1 MPAASRSFRLCCLS
15 ALLCIFSLFPAL
27 HAQSSEADIK
37 AQLMGKPLYLR
48 GFWSDDKLR
57 FDEAGHLVGKSDAT
71 TFTLS
76 GFEFRKVQ
84 IKQDK
89 LILEGRR
96 VGLELRDNKQTRVPI
111 NTGSP
116 KADVIHIE
124 IPVNPTGD
132 YGPAL
137 DAIFVN
143 RLLDLVP
150 SLPFY
155 WQPYAVKN
163 FTPGNSAAGQSPP
176 PTGTKPDSGG
186 QSLTS
191 HKTNP
196 QLSGTGTL
204 HPKLLHSGEPNFT
217 EAARSLKYGGD
228 VLVHFWV
235 KPDGTVTD
243 LSIVRPLGM
252 GLDERALVAVQH
264 YVFAPATQNGKPV
277 PFELNVEVNFQ
288 VF

>member
-1 MPAASRSFRLCCLS
+1 MPEVSFSSCLRCFFALFCTLGPLHAA
-15 ALLCIFSLFPAL
+15 
-27 HAQSSEADIK
+27 HAQSTEADIRARLK
-37 AQLMGKPLYLR
+37 DEPLYLR
-48 GFWSDDKLR
+48 GCWHDDKLR
-57 FDEAGHLVGKSDAT
+57 FDATGHLVGKSDPT

-76 GFEFRKVQ
+76 GFEFQKVQ

-124 IPVNPTGD
+124 VPANPTGD

-137 DAIFVN
+137 GAIFVN
-143 RLLDLVP
+143 GLVDLVP

-155 WQPYAVKN
+155 WQPYAVKE
-163 FTPGNSAAGQSPP
+163 FIPGNSAAGQSPP
-176 PTGTKPDSGG
+176 LTVTKPDSGG

-196 QLSGTGTL
+196 PISGTGTL
-204 HPKLLHSGEPNFT
+204 HPKLLHSEEPNFT
-217 EAARSLKYGGD
+217 EAALSLKYGGD

-243 LSIVRPLGM
+243 LSIVRPVGM

-277 PFELNVEVNFQ
+277 PFELNVEVSFQ
-288 VF
+288 IQ